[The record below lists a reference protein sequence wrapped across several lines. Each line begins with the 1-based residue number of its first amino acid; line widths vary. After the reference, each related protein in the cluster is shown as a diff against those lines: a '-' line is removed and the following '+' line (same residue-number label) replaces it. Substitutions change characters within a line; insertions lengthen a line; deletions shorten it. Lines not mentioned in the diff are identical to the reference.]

1 MNKDV
6 IEVQVRAVLP
16 LEGSFAVF
24 LGNETKV
31 FVIYIDESVGTAISM
46 FMRGVSKERPLTH
59 DLVGHL
65 LLAFGAKV
73 ERVVINDIN
82 GSVFHARLIISAENE
97 LQTSRKVIELDAR
110 PSDSIAMA
118 VQQSAPIFVAKNVW
132 DTVEDVSDTL
142 AQIEKKG
149 LEAQQAVFT
158 RGGREIGWAFVA
170 TGKEGNGTKPGT
182 YRITEKIVDKYSNR
196 YGWIEDEWGNKVQPD
211 ARYSDPVPPGMV
223 FVPAPMP
230 YWMRLTWYGIGMHA
244 GPIPE
249 PGRPASHGCI
259 RLPHALAPVL
269 YEAVK
274 VGTPVT
280 ITP

>member
-24 LGNETKV
+24 LGNESKV

-65 LLAFGAKV
+65 LMAFGAKV
-73 ERVVINDIN
+73 ERVIINNIN

-97 LQTSRKVIELDAR
+97 LHTTRKFIELDAR

-132 DTVEDVSDTL
+132 DAVEDVSETL
-142 AQIEKKG
+142 AQIEKRG
-149 LEAQQAVFT
+149 LEAQQA
-158 RGGREIGWAFVA
+158 AA
-170 TGKEGNGTKPGT
+170 TAKEEGD
-182 YRITEKIVDKYSNR
+182 EE
-196 YGWIEDEWGNKVQPD
+196 EDELEEL
-211 ARYSDPVPPGMV
+211 SDEDINSI
-223 FVPAPMP
+223 A
-230 YWMRLTWYGIGMHA
+230 GI
-244 GPIPE
+244 
-249 PGRPASHGCI
+249 S
-259 RLPHALAPVL
+259 
-269 YEAVK
+269 EAESDDDDYDDGFGGEEDDDEGEEWK
-274 VGTPVT
+274 KADG
-280 ITP
+280 

>member
-24 LGNETKV
+24 LGNESKV

-65 LLAFGAKV
+65 LMAFGAKV
-73 ERVVINDIN
+73 ERVIINNIN

-97 LQTSRKVIELDAR
+97 LHTTRKMIELDAR

-118 VQQSAPIFVAKNVW
+118 VQQSAPIFVAKKVW
-132 DTVEDVSDTL
+132 ESVEDVSDTL

-149 LEAQQAVFT
+149 LEAQQAS
-158 RGGREIGWAFVA
+158 EAP
-170 TGKEGNGTKPGT
+170 KEEGDDDDD
-182 YRITEKIVDKYSNR
+182 EVEELSD
-196 YGWIEDEWGNKVQPD
+196 EDINTIAGISEGEDDDEYDDGFGDDDDEEGEEWKKADG
-211 ARYSDPVPPGMV
+211 
-223 FVPAPMP
+223 
-230 YWMRLTWYGIGMHA
+230 
-244 GPIPE
+244 
-249 PGRPASHGCI
+249 
-259 RLPHALAPVL
+259 
-269 YEAVK
+269 
-274 VGTPVT
+274 
-280 ITP
+280 

>member
-73 ERVVINDIN
+73 ERVVINNIN

-97 LQTSRKVIELDAR
+97 LQTTRKVIELDAR

-118 VQQSAPIFVAKNVW
+118 VQQGAPIFVAKSVW
-132 DTVEDVSDTL
+132 DSVEDVSDTL

-149 LEAQQAVFT
+149 LQAQQAA
-158 RGGREIGWAFVA
+158 EASS
-170 TGKEGNGTKPGT
+170 E
-182 YRITEKIVDKYSNR
+182 EEDD
-196 YGWIEDEWGNKVQPD
+196 EDEED
-211 ARYSDPVPPGMV
+211 DIDEFSDEDIDTI
-223 FVPAPMP
+223 A
-230 YWMRLTWYGIGMHA
+230 GIE
-244 GPIPE
+244 PE
-249 PGRPASHGCI
+249 EKGDDEYDDGFGGDDDDEEGEEWKKADG
-259 RLPHALAPVL
+259 
-269 YEAVK
+269 
-274 VGTPVT
+274 
-280 ITP
+280 

>member
-24 LGNETKV
+24 LGNEEKV

-73 ERVVINDIN
+73 ERVVINNIN

-97 LQTSRKVIELDAR
+97 LHTTRKVIELDAR

-118 VQQSAPIFVAKNVW
+118 VQQGAPIFVAKSVW
-132 DTVEDVSDTL
+132 DSVEDVSETL

-149 LEAQQAVFT
+149 LQAQQEAEASSEEE
-158 RGGREIGWAFVA
+158 GGDDDDDEIDEFSDEDIDTIAGIEPEEKGDDEYDDGF
-170 TGKEGNGTKPGT
+170 GGDDDDEEG
-182 YRITEKIVDKYSNR
+182 E
-196 YGWIEDEWGNKVQPD
+196 EWKKADG
-211 ARYSDPVPPGMV
+211 
-223 FVPAPMP
+223 
-230 YWMRLTWYGIGMHA
+230 
-244 GPIPE
+244 
-249 PGRPASHGCI
+249 
-259 RLPHALAPVL
+259 
-269 YEAVK
+269 
-274 VGTPVT
+274 
-280 ITP
+280 

>member
-73 ERVVINDIN
+73 ERVVINNIN

-97 LQTSRKVIELDAR
+97 LHTTRKMIELDAR

-118 VQQSAPIFVAKNVW
+118 VQQSAPIFVAKSVW
-132 DTVEDVSDTL
+132 ESVEDVSDTL

-149 LEAQQAVFT
+149 LEAQQAA
-158 RGGREIGWAFVA
+158 E
-170 TGKEGNGTKPGT
+170 TGE
-182 YRITEKIVDKYSNR
+182 EEEEE
-196 YGWIEDEWGNKVQPD
+196 EDEIEEL
-211 ARYSDPVPPGMV
+211 SDEDINTI
-223 FVPAPMP
+223 A
-230 YWMRLTWYGIGMHA
+230 GI
-244 GPIPE
+244 E
-249 PGRPASHGCI
+249 PGKGDDEYDDGFGDDDDDEEGEEWKKADG
-259 RLPHALAPVL
+259 
-269 YEAVK
+269 
-274 VGTPVT
+274 
-280 ITP
+280 